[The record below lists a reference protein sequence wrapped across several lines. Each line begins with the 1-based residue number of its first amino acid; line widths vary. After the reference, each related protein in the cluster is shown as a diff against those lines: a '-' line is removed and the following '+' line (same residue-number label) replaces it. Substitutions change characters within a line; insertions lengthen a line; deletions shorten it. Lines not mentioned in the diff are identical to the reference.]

1 MDNVVRTVC
10 LHNLNISVNGKTI
23 FAKEHIQRNIR
34 EARIYDF
41 VYQMLVENTDS
52 DWEYERYDDMYARGI
67 QRTYQFYNSHG
78 DMAVVTVFF
87 APYN

>member
-10 LHNLNISVNGKTI
+10 LQDLNISVNGKTI
-23 FAKEHIQRNIR
+23 FEKEHIQRNIR

-52 DWEYERYDDMYARGI
+52 DWEYERYDDMYGRCI
-67 QRTYQFYNSHG
+67 ERTCQFYNPQG
-78 DMAVVTVFF
+78 DMAIITVFF
-87 APYN
+87 VPYN